1 MDLGTISQRLQ
12 NNYYWQAIDCVTD
25 FNTVFS
31 NCYFYN
37 RVREQ
42 LLTTVIQ
49 FIIQPLVSVSCRHAC
64 LMCLFLFFYYYDYYN
79 NFSFLF
85 TAWR

>member
-12 NNYYWQAIDCVTD
+12 NNYYWQAIDCITD

-49 FIIQPLVSVSCRHAC
+49 FIIQPLVSVSCRLAC
-64 LMCLFLFFYYYDYYN
+64 FICLFLFFYYYDYYN
-79 NFSFLF
+79 HLSFLF
-85 TAWR
+85 AAWR